1 MPNCQEHQRQ
11 EVRQILVPEET
22 KSFEDVSTIESK
34 QFYQN
39 ENLPKKVLFLK
50 LKRNA
55 KEKIHFAKT
64 VFNTKVAEWNIGITK
79 LSTDLGR
86 DSIWLPLSR
95 QCQKTT
101 LQRQIKQLYQQ
112 IQESEEIWLVRVYWQ
127 IERYFSTVFVTKTW
141 MQLTNLRNT
150 FK

>member
-95 QCQKTT
+95 QGQKTT

>member
-39 ENLPKKVLFLK
+39 ENLPKKVLFLN

-64 VFNTKVAEWNIGITK
+64 IFNTEVAEWKIGITK

-101 LQRQIKQLYQQ
+101 LQRQMKQLYQQ
-112 IQESEEIWLVRVYWQ
+112 IQESDEISLVRVYWQ
-127 IERYFSTVFVTKTW
+127 VEGYFFHCFCDKDVDATDKPTKHI
-141 MQLTNLRNT
+141 
-150 FK
+150 